1 VSRYCRRCRL
11 LIPAG
16 EVAVVVSTQEAG
28 SGAPVAGYAHEV
40 CPPKDGPEQV
50 AAAHTPPQPP
60 VGFRR

>member
-28 SGAPVAGYAHEV
+28 SGAPVARWEHQV
-40 CPPKDGPEQV
+40 CPPEDGPEQV
-50 AAAHTPPQPP
+50 AAAYTPSPPP